1 MADTVYKKS
10 AEGGERTCAH
20 DVLITEESP
29 VRIYYLERFGIM
41 VFSRSCNADQKGESL
56 QAAYSSPDDRRA
68 IVRNWIQ
75 QGITAKVTTVN
86 GDTYNVHNISLDYAP
101 PENYLLVCGVFGCDD
116 PRVNMSV
123 VDRKGSSPRSILF
136 KDIDRIF
143 VNKYG
148 MLGLILQ
155 AGEKFEELT
164 KSATSKDDKSTEK
177 IPQSQRSIPVD
188 SIADN
193 VTSCCKDS
201 ISEDEEHSIYLSGN
215 LTVNTGSDLD
225 MQSQMI

>member
-1 MADTVYKKS
+1 
-10 AEGGERTCAH
+10 
-20 DVLITEESP
+20 
-29 VRIYYLERFGIM
+29 M

-148 MLGLILQ
+148 MLGLILK
-155 AGEKFEELT
+155 AGEKFEGFLEQKEINHISLVPT
-164 KSATSKDDKSTEK
+164 WGGILDTGT
-177 IPQSQRSIPVD
+177 SIPKRIDLKVRD
-188 SIADN
+188 VA
-193 VTSCCKDS
+193 
-201 ISEDEEHSIYLSGN
+201 
-215 LTVNTGSDLD
+215 TV
-225 MQSQMI
+225 IFE